1 MCRTEIFP
9 RVREGPAAVLRQ
21 RRYVIRTL
29 IRANLKIKVPKVRC
43 INADGAMLGV
53 VDTRDALRMAN
64 EQGLD
69 LVEIS
74 PNADPPV
81 CRIMDFGK
89 FRYQESVK
97 EKQARKHQHQLSVK
111 EIKFHANI
119 GDHDYQTKMNHIRGF
134 LEKGHRVKI
143 TLVFR
148 GREMAHRELGT
159 AVVDRVVKDC
169 ADIGMVEVPPK
180 QIGRIIT
187 GMIAHKPV

>member
-1 MCRTEIFP
+1 
-9 RVREGPAAVLRQ
+9 
-21 RRYVIRTL
+21 
-29 IRANLKIKVPKVRC
+29 
-43 INADGAMLGV
+43 MLGV
-53 VDTRDALRMAN
+53 IDTRDALRMAN

-97 EKQARKHQHQLSVK
+97 EKMARKHQHQLSVK

-119 GDHDYQTKMNHIRGF
+119 GDHDYETKVNHIREF
-134 LEKGHRVKI
+134 LNKGHRVKV

-148 GREMAHRELGT
+148 GREMAHQDLGV
-159 AVVDRVVKDC
+159 AVVNRVMKDC
-169 ADIGMVEVPPK
+169 GDVGVVEVAPK
-180 QIGRIIT
+180 MMGRILT
-187 GMIAHKPV
+187 GMLAHKGK